1 MKIKDITEFIE
12 EMAPISTQE
21 EWDNS
26 GIQVGNTENELKGI
40 LLSLDLSCE
49 VLEYAADNG
58 FNLIINHHPLIFN
71 HLNKID
77 YNSDIGKKIY
87 KTVKDDLTVYASH
100 TPLDKMKNGVSYAL
114 AEKFNLKNISVL
126 DEISSYGVAGNI
138 DSINVFEF
146 LEKVKTDLEMS
157 DLIFYGDYTG
167 DISKVSVMGGSGAFM
182 INKAIENNSDVFITS
197 DIKYHD
203 GQKAVENGLKILD
216 IGHYNSEKWILW
228 KLKSILEE
236 KFEDIKKMEIFEYKR
251 ICRKL
256 I

>member
-71 HLNKID
+71 HLNKIN

-100 TPLDKMKNGVSYAL
+100 TPLDKMKNGVML
-114 AEKFNLKNISVL
+114 
-126 DEISSYGVAGNI
+126 
-138 DSINVFEF
+138 
-146 LEKVKTDLEMS
+146 
-157 DLIFYGDYTG
+157 
-167 DISKVSVMGGSGAFM
+167 
-182 INKAIENNSDVFITS
+182 
-197 DIKYHD
+197 
-203 GQKAVENGLKILD
+203 
-216 IGHYNSEKWILW
+216 
-228 KLKSILEE
+228 
-236 KFEDIKKMEIFEYKR
+236 
-251 ICRKL
+251 
-256 I
+256 

>member
-40 LLSLDLSCE
+40 LLSLDLSYE

-114 AEKFNLKNISVL
+114 AEKLNLKNISVL

-157 DLIFYGDYTG
+157 DLIFYGDTTRSEERRVG
-167 DISKVSVMGGSGAFM
+167 KECRSRWSP
-182 INKAIENNSDVFITS
+182 
-197 DIKYHD
+197 YH
-203 GQKAVENGLKILD
+203 
-216 IGHYNSEKWILW
+216 
-228 KLKSILEE
+228 
-236 KFEDIKKMEIFEYKR
+236 
-251 ICRKL
+251 
-256 I
+256 